1 VKRTSTL
8 VAQALA
14 LALALALTPAGFGQ
28 SAARGAVAKP
38 RPAAAPANAANGLPR
53 AQPEAVGMSSER
65 LKRIRAAV
73 EQSVA
78 QGRIAGAVTLV
89 MRRGKVAHLEAV
101 GMSDREAQRPMRED
115 AIFRIA
121 SMTKAVTSVAAMILV
136 EDGKLLLNDPVSKF
150 VPEFKGAQ
158 VAVPSEDKKSYTLVP
173 ARSEI
178 SIRHLLTHTSGITYR
193 FSGTEP
199 WARVYQDAG
208 VVDGLIEAEGTM
220 GDNVKKLAKLPLMH
234 QPGEKYSYGL
244 NTDVLGY
251 VVEVVSGMSLDE
263 FFRARIFAPLKMADT
278 HFTLPAEKLPRL
290 AEVYQQQADTSIKA
304 MGASRVTTGYLHYS
318 ATYPLQ
324 RPRAFFSGGAG
335 LVSTAGDYARFL
347 QMLLGGG
354 ELDGARVLGRK
365 TVELMTV
372 NHVGDLFGAQGF
384 GLGFSVVRDVGKGS
398 EPSSVGTYG
407 WGGFFYTNFIVDPKE
422 QMIAIFMSQLY
433 PANDVKLHE
442 RFRSLAYQAI
452 VD

>member
-1 VKRTSTL
+1 VKRTSTA

-14 LALALALTPAGFGQ
+14 LSLALALPSVGFGQ
-28 SAARGAVAKP
+28 AAARSAVVKSRTP
-38 RPAAAPANAANGLPR
+38 AANGLPR
-53 AQPEAVGMSSER
+53 TQPEAVGLSSER
-65 LKRIRAAV
+65 LKRIRAV
-73 EQSVA
+73 VQQSVE

-89 MRRGKVAHLEAV
+89 MRRGKIAHLEAV
-101 GMSDREAQRPMRED
+101 GMSDREARQPMRED

-150 VPEFKGAQ
+150 IPEFKGAQ
-158 VAVPSEDKKSYTLVP
+158 VAVPSEDKKSYTLAP
-173 ARSEI
+173 AKSEI
-178 SIRHLLTHTSGITYR
+178 TIRHLLTHTSGLTYR
-193 FSGTEP
+193 FSAIEP

-208 VVDGLIEAEGTM
+208 VVDGLIEAEGAM
-220 GDNVKKLAKLPLMH
+220 IDNVRRLAKLPLVH

-244 NTDVLGY
+244 NTDVLGA
-251 VVEVVSGMSLDE
+251 VVEVVSGMTLDE
-263 FFRARIFAPLKMADT
+263 FFRARIFAPLKMTDT

-304 MGASRVTTGYLHYS
+304 MRDSRVTTGYLHYS

-324 RPRAFFSGGAG
+324 RPRNFFSGGAG
-335 LVSTAGDYARFL
+335 LVSTASDYARFL
-347 QMLLGGG
+347 QMLLNGG
-354 ELDGARVLGRK
+354 ELEGARVLGRK

-384 GLGFSVVRDVGKGS
+384 GLGFSVVRDVGRGS